1 MTKPNKSQK
10 MKSYLKRPKNIRLSL
25 WLVIASV
32 IAGMPLFAHA
42 ESWLQFCET
51 RTECGYKTASN
62 EVKIEPRHFR
72 LSSAPKVI
80 TDEMRANDNLRFLY
94 FVGENPD
101 VLVGYINPRGETVIP
116 PIYERHFSQHF
127 SDGYAIVKKD
137 GLLRLINKEGQ
148 LSPLKAERIV
158 TTSSTPP
165 TFFAKR
171 NETWEI
177 TDFNGVSVNGIKY
190 SNLKSWDDETK
201 RVTFEENG
209 KFGLS
214 AYDGTEISPAIYDR
228 IDVNDTSFAFFE
240 RDEKTA
246 LFNVVSGEQVT
257 DFIYDNIHLPR
268 DRKIDQNAI
277 VVVQNG
283 KTGLIDFDGNALT
296 EFKYDY
302 PAISKDSLANR
313 LYRLNFGFSE
323 GLVPYV
329 KGNRAGYLD
338 QTGNIVLEHK
348 KYISVKS
355 FRNGVAEV
363 ALKNG
368 QPALIN
374 REGDILLR
382 GHTRFSQEGDYIN
395 YNMKNKNGLMDN
407 AGNVLIKPEK
417 QNLGEVYNDQYIP
430 ITNKKKKQGLFK
442 FDNKALNSSS
452 SMTEIV
458 PSVFDKITIDSGFI
472 FVEFGDQKHPM
483 QLDGTPIG
491 FSLEDVSDQD

>member
-1 MTKPNKSQK
+1 
-10 MKSYLKRPKNIRLSL
+10 MKLNHKVPKNIRLSL
-25 WLVIASV
+25 WLVITSV
-32 IAGMPLFAHA
+32 VCSLPLFAHA
-42 ESWLQFCET
+42 EPWLQFCET
-51 RTECGYKTASN
+51 ISECGYKTETN
-62 EVKIEPRHFR
+62 EVKIEPRRFH

-80 TDEMRANDNLRFLY
+80 TVEMRSNDDLRFLY

-101 VLVGYINPRGETVIP
+101 VLVGYINPGGDTVIP
-116 PIYERHFSQHF
+116 PIYERHFSRHF

-137 GLLRLINKEGQ
+137 GLMRLINKEGQ

-165 TFFAKR
+165 VFFAKR
-171 NETWEI
+171 NGTWEI
-177 TDFNGVSVNGIKY
+177 TDFNGISVNGVKY
-190 SNLKSWDDETK
+190 SKLKSWDEETK
-201 RVTFEENG
+201 RVTFEKNG
-209 KFGLS
+209 KFGLTG
-214 AYDGTEISPAIYDR
+214 YDGKEIAPAIYDR
-228 IDVNDTSFAFFE
+228 IDINDTSFAFFE
-240 RDEKTA
+240 RDGKTA
-246 LFNVVSGEQVT
+246 LFNAVSGERIT

-268 DRKIDQNAI
+268 DGKIEQNAI
-277 VVVQNG
+277 VVVQDG

-296 EFKYDY
+296 EFEYDY
-302 PAISKDSLANR
+302 PVISDDRLADR
-313 LYRLNFGFSE
+313 LFKLNFGFSE

-329 KGNRAGYLD
+329 KGDRAGYLD
-338 QTGNIVLEHK
+338 HKGNIVLKHTE
-348 KYISVKS
+348 YILVKS

-368 QPALIN
+368 QMALIN

-382 GHTRFSQEGDYIN
+382 GHTRFSQEGDYID
-395 YNMKNKNGLMDN
+395 YNMKNKNGLMDKS
-407 AGNVLIKPEK
+407 GNVLIKPEK
-417 QNLGEVYNDQYIP
+417 QNLGAVYDDQYIP

-442 FDNKALNSSS
+442 FDNKALNTSS

-491 FSLEDVSDQD
+491 FSLEDVSD